1 MFWSNEYCDRA
12 TCFALKELGYPWEP
26 IKVRDGS
33 AAPVYYELPYDH
45 PDWQNCNAYYA
56 FTIYEAHTW
65 LRRAFGYHIEIDR
78 LRDVWYVSIVESI
91 ANVCHKVLFVPLSY
105 EEASL
110 CGIKAII
117 KLIKENKDER
127 RKETDASN

>member
-65 LRRAFGYHIEIDR
+65 LRREFGYHIEMDR
-78 LRDVWYVSIVESI
+78 VGDCWFANVVESLTHTAKMVTI
-91 ANVCHKVLFVPLSY
+91 SSGSY
-105 EEASL
+105 QDAL
-110 CGIKAII
+110 LAGIRTCIQVINDDK
-117 KLIKENKDER
+117 NR
-127 RKETDASN
+127 QRW